1 MNDGLFSMEEKRERN
16 DGKAMVSFMVPAALK
31 NELQERARQL
41 HTTATRLMAEA
52 IQLRL
57 RKNDGANDMDRIGAD
72 EFVKGNAI
80 RTLIAA
86 RLTDESPAQAW
97 VIAYRAERR
106 VGLLHPSG
114 TGTRQGGRQMSEE
127 ERIWADTLADAVEP
141 ANEYAR
147 RIRRKYMVS
156 DRNDRYGIDH
166 TLNIIGQ
173 AFLAG
178 VECQAGQKP

>member
-1 MNDGLFSMEEKRERN
+1 MNDGLFSMEEKREGN

-57 RKNDGANDMDRIGAD
+57 RKNDGAD
-72 EFVKGNAI
+72 EFVKSNAI

-97 VIAYRAERR
+97 VIAYRAGWNDALDFCIQAEQA
-106 VGLLHPSG
+106 LDK
-114 TGTRQGGRQMSEE
+114 EE
-127 ERIWADTLADAVEP
+127 D
-141 ANEYAR
+141 
-147 RIRRKYMVS
+147 K
-156 DRNDRYGIDH
+156 
-166 TLNIIGQ
+166 
-173 AFLAG
+173 
-178 VECQAGQKP
+178 